1 MGTVHKHTCPRRL
14 AVYPV
19 GVLMGF
25 TFGAHYG
32 LKSGVYATIIPG
44 GQEALYTAVGMCVG
58 LVVGG
63 GDNLKHAL

>member
-1 MGTVHKHTCPRRL
+1 M
-14 AVYPV
+14 

-63 GDNLKHAL
+63 GDHLKHAL